1 MRRKRYAAL
10 ALAGTLMMS
19 GMFCACG
26 EGPVA
31 NVISV
36 AELNSGYYGGTVS
49 LNGYVT
55 DEASQ
60 NVYLKENQKIE
71 EIYVSP
77 GDRVT
82 KGQALAALDKE
93 SVRLQLEEEELKNQ
107 SLQLQ
112 IQKCRQDL
120 SELEKG
126 KIPSETII
134 KKEMTPVKGGKR
146 EAETEGEEETSVC
159 SILDETSVP
168 VTGKGTKKEPYLFL
182 VKKECAVMGTFFNK
196 MAQKPYWFRLEVR
209 EEDRPEG
216 KVVQAWNGD
225 GSLLKKWHPESRIM
239 LENLEAVTELK
250 DALKPVALPEEPT
263 KPEETK
269 PEESQPE
276 ETIPEESQP
285 EETKPE
291 ESLPEETKP
300 EESQPEE
307 TKPEESQPE
316 ETIPEE
322 SLPEEIISDGEFPE
336 ETLPDSWDGDWS
348 DVWED
353 GGFHWEIGSG
363 KESWIEE
370 PTEDPAV
377 MAEEI
382 RQRKEEKNKE
392 LRGLEL
398 QIRQSDLNKQNL
410 EKDLEQGTIN
420 SAVDGVV
427 KYVNDPRSES
437 VSSSDPMIQVVS
449 QEGWYIMGECKET
462 MLEFLKEG
470 DRISGFS
477 YESGMSFEVEIRE
490 ISRFPSTETN
500 HYDNENV
507 SYYPFIAY
515 LENTE
520 GLKKDEYAELTIPN
534 GESGTDGIYLNKAF
548 IRREDGMDYVMKRGD
563 DGTLMRQEV
572 TLGRIVYGENY
583 EILSG
588 LDSEDYIAFP
598 YGKHVKEGVKTEEQ
612 SANDFWEEAYG

>member
-120 SELEKG
+120 AELEKG

-134 KKEMTPVKGGKR
+134 KKEMTPVKGGK
-146 EAETEGEEETSVC
+146 ETSVC

-263 KPEETK
+263 K
-269 PEESQPE
+269 
-276 ETIPEESQP
+276 
-285 EETKPE
+285 
-291 ESLPEETKP
+291 
-300 EESQPEE
+300 PEE